1 MKKIKAIIVD
11 NNSSAI
17 KALSN
22 ILTENFLQVEVLA
35 TSKTIPDAVEKINL
49 HKPNVVF
56 MEVEMPEYSGFDLYS
71 FFNKQEQN
79 FKIVFITN
87 HPEYALKAFE
97 NFIIDYILKP
107 VRVEDIAR
115 ALNKLSVHQLEF
127 NGEKNNYREIAV
139 LHEKKLLLQT
149 ADVIFVVKHDD
160 IIFFHAEGS
169 YTKVYTISHGE
180 LNISKK
186 LIEFEFLETIGPFF
200 RSHRSYII
208 NINHIKKVDKRDYL
222 ITMSN
227 DKTVFL
233 TYDKRQHLLDRIMV

>member
-11 NNSSAI
+11 NHSSAI

-22 ILTENFLQVEVLA
+22 ILAENFQQVEVLA
-35 TSKTIPDAVEKINL
+35 TSKTIPDAVEKITL

-71 FFNKQEQN
+71 FFNKQERN
-79 FKIVFITN
+79 FKIVFIT
-87 HPEYALKAFE
+87 HHAEYALKAFE
-97 NFIIDYILKP
+97 NFVLDYILKP
-107 VRVEDIAR
+107 LRVEDIAR
-115 ALNKLSVHQLEF
+115 VLNKLSAHQLEF
-127 NGEKNNYREIAV
+127 NRAKNNYREIAV

-149 ADVIFVVKHDD
+149 ADVIYVVKHDD

-169 YTKVYTISHGE
+169 YTKVYTVTNGE
-180 LNISKK
+180 VNISKK

-233 TYDKRQHLLDRIMV
+233 TYDKRQHLLERIMV